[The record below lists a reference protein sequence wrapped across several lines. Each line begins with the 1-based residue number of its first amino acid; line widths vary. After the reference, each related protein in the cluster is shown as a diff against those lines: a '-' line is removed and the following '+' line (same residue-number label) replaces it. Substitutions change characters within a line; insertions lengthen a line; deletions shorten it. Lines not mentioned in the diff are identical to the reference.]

1 MYADAAVAYQT
12 KFWPTIQPST
22 PAMKKLLLF
31 LLLLPALLP
40 AQTPVASDKALN
52 IFTLGDSNG
61 TFLHS
66 WPKQLELA
74 LPRAQV
80 FNLSKSGRTI
90 GFVNNGDSTL
100 NSLLVI
106 DENLRKAAEFT
117 KERPFDFVVLELGTN
132 DAKAVFAN
140 RQNEV
145 PKNLQQLIHKIKT
158 CPYPT
163 ISKARIIIIS
173 PPPYGQKAEALAK
186 YQGGGQRVSN
196 MSESFKKVAQRTR
209 CLFVNGYKTP
219 GLDINAMTADGLHLD
234 ATASRL
240 LIAPVLSS
248 MAR

>member
-1 MYADAAVAYQT
+1 
-12 KFWPTIQPST
+12 
-22 PAMKKLLLF
+22 MKKLLLF

-61 TFLHS
+61 TFPHS

-80 FNLSKSGRTI
+80 FNISKSGRTI

-117 KERPFDFVVLELGTN
+117 KDQPFDFVVLELGTN
-132 DAKAVFAN
+132 DSKAVFAD
-140 RQNEV
+140 RQKEV
-145 PKNLQQLIHKIKT
+145 PANLETLLHKIKT
-158 CPYPT
+158 CPYPA
-163 ISKARIIIIS
+163 IRQARIIIIS
-173 PPPYGQKAEALAK
+173 PPPYGTKAEALPK
-186 YQGGGQRVSN
+186 YQGGNERVRA
-196 MSESFKKVAQRTR
+196 MSTAFQKVAKRTHS
-209 CLFVNGYKTP
+209 LFVNGYQTP
-219 GLDINAMTADGLHLD
+219 GLDINTMTADGLHLD
-234 ATASRL
+234 AAGSRL
-240 LIAPVLSS
+240 LIAPVLAI

>member
-1 MYADAAVAYQT
+1 
-12 KFWPTIQPST
+12 
-22 PAMKKLLLF
+22 MKKLILF

-40 AQTPVASDKALN
+40 AQAPAASDKALN

-61 TFLHS
+61 TFPHS

-80 FNLSKSGRTI
+80 FNISKSGRTI

-132 DAKAVFAN
+132 DAKAVFAD
-140 RQNEV
+140 RQAEV
-145 PKNLQQLIHKIKT
+145 PANLEKLIRKIKS
-158 CPYPT
+158 CPYPA
-163 ISKARIIIIS
+163 IRQARIIIVS
-173 PPPYGQKAEALAK
+173 PPPYGTKAEALPK
-186 YQGGGQRVSN
+186 YQGGDARVRA
-196 MSESFKKVAQRTR
+196 MSTALQKVAKRTH
-209 CLFVNGYKTP
+209 CLFVNGYQTP

-240 LIAPVLSS
+240 LVAPVLTI

>member
-1 MYADAAVAYQT
+1 
-12 KFWPTIQPST
+12 
-22 PAMKKLLLF
+22 MKKLLLF

-40 AQTPVASDKALN
+40 AQPPVASDKPLN

-61 TFLHS
+61 TFPQS

-117 KERPFDFVVLELGTN
+117 KDRPFDFVVLELGTN
-132 DAKAVFAN
+132 DAKAVFAD
-140 RQNEV
+140 RQKEV
-145 PKNLQQLIHKIKT
+145 PANLETLINKIKT

-163 ISKARIIIIS
+163 IRKALIIIIS
-173 PPPYGQKAEALAK
+173 PPPYGTKAEALPK
-186 YQGGGQRVSN
+186 YQGGNERVSH
-196 MSESFKKVAQRTR
+196 MASTLQKVARRTHT
-209 CLFVNGYKTP
+209 LFVNGYQTP
-219 GLDINAMTADGLHLD
+219 GLDINTMTSDGLHLD

-240 LIAPVLSS
+240 LVAPVLAI
-248 MAR
+248 MGR